1 MHTLTLVNRE
11 LKIQYLRQHIQ
22 NKVWK
27 TQCTRG
33 IQKAKNTTKSLHKNE
48 IRKQL
53 FSMSFFSGN

>member
-11 LKIQYLRQHIQ
+11 LKIEYLRQHIQ

-33 IQKAKNTTKSLHKNE
+33 IQKPRIQSYLHKNE